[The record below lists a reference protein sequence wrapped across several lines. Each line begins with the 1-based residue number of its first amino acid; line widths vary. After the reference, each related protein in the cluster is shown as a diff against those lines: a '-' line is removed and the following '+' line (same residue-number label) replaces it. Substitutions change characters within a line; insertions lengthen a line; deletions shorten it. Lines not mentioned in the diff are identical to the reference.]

1 MKIMSKFSFKDF
13 EAEELPEL
21 FSTLKRVFGK
31 ADIPFYLIGA
41 RARDV
46 WFLPEKQIRITKD
59 IDWSVATEDKAIF
72 QKIMTQLIDNE
83 EFKSTKNAYTLL
95 SPKGMEVD
103 FSPFFEA
110 LDGLEEVFERGTE
123 GVIFDDNST
132 YQVATIPAIVLLKF
146 LAWDDRPEHR
156 LKDLRDIALI
166 LDNYFNTF
174 SDDIYAY
181 HTDLFGE
188 NVELEDIAAHV
199 VGRKIKIII
208 GNSEDLKQRIMGI
221 LTFKKSNIAMRLVA
235 GTQKSEATAQRI
247 LENLLAGIV
256 ENT

>member
-1 MKIMSKFSFKDF
+1 M
-13 EAEELPEL
+13 
-21 FSTLKRVFGK
+21 
-31 ADIPFYLIGA
+31 
-41 RARDV
+41 
-46 WFLPEKQIRITKD
+46 
-59 IDWSVATEDKAIF
+59 
-72 QKIMTQLIDNE
+72 
-83 EFKSTKNAYTLL
+83 
-95 SPKGMEVD
+95 
-103 FSPFFEA
+103 
-110 LDGLEEVFERGTE
+110 
-123 GVIFDDNST
+123 
-132 YQVATIPAIVLLKF
+132 
-146 LAWDDRPEHR
+146 AWDDRPEHR

-166 LDNYFNTF
+166 LDNYFNTI
-174 SDDIYAY
+174 SEDIYAN
-181 HTDLFGE
+181 HNDLFGE